1 MLNELSHRIE
11 QCGFQSPR
19 WIKRADVMK
28 MVLCIIEHGH
38 DQKRTLTKTCQTI
51 QNTPLWVRF
60 ANIQVANRLTNYKLY
75 IYKANVWANDFL
87 RGIRHTSNIPTCC
100 CNMLQSA
107 TVLQQ
112 CYSYMLQVRQMQCCM
127 LHVRTIILSANHSK
141 SREPEYMIVL
151 LPNVAHIWPTCV
163 PQLAHIQS
171 DNYAKSLRSHKVID
185 N

>member
-87 RGIRHTSNIPTCC
+87 RCGIHPTFQHAAVTCYSL
-100 CNMLQSA
+100 LQCYSSA
-107 TVLQQ
+107 TVTCYRFDKCNAACYMFEQLSCQQ
-112 CYSYMLQVRQMQCCM
+112 I
-127 LHVRTIILSANHSK
+127 TPNHGN
-141 SREPEYMIVL
+141 R
-151 LPNVAHIWPTCV
+151 NT
-163 PQLAHIQS
+163 
-171 DNYAKSLRSHKVID
+171 
-185 N
+185 